1 MDAALASILATTSGA
16 WGFAWCALGVFA
28 GYALRGAT
36 GFGAGLVV
44 IPMLAFVMPF
54 EVVIPVL
61 SAMGIFA
68 SSGQAWH
75 QRRHIDATSRK
86 ALVALLGWALLG
98 VALGLALFAL
108 LASRL
113 LLNLFGVFL
122 TAYALWSLRP
132 HAPPRAQPRRAVVA
146 ASGISGALVATLFGG
161 MAGPF
166 FAVYLDALR
175 LGRARFRATM
185 STVLF
190 LLSIVRVA
198 GYGGLGLYDARVGAL
213 LVVMMPVMVVGMVVG
228 ERVHQRLSDARFQ
241 KVVAVLLVASGIA
254 LALK

>member
-1 MDAALASILATTSGA
+1 MDSILASILATTSGP
-16 WGFAWCALGVFA
+16 WGLAWCVLGVFA

-61 SAMGIFA
+61 TAMGIFA

-75 QRRHIDATSRK
+75 QRRHLDASSRT
-86 ALVALLGWALLG
+86 ALVALLGWAMVG
-98 VALGLALFAL
+98 VALGLTLFAM
-108 LASRL
+108 LASRW
-113 LLNLFGVFL
+113 LLNLFGGFL
-122 TAYALWSLRP
+122 AAYALWSLRP
-132 HAPPRAQPRRAVVA
+132 HAPPRGAPRRSVAV

-166 FAVYLDALR
+166 FAVYLDALQ

-190 LLSIVRVA
+190 LLSIVRIV
-198 GYGGLGLYDARVGAL
+198 GYGGLGLYDAHVGAMIL
-213 LVVMMPVMVVGMVVG
+213 ALMPFMIVGMVVG
-228 ERVHQRLSDARFQ
+228 ERLHQRLSDARFQ
-241 KVVAVLLVASGIA
+241 KVVAVLLVASGVA
-254 LALK
+254 LLLK

>member
-1 MDAALASILATTSGA
+1 MLDSIVATASGPWGLAWSV
-16 WGFAWCALGVFA
+16 LGVFA

-36 GFGAGLVV
+36 GFGAGLVI
-44 IPMLAFVMPF
+44 IPALAFVMPF
-54 EVVIPVL
+54 EVVVPLL

-75 QRRHIDATSRK
+75 QRRHLDAASRT
-86 ALVALLGWALLG
+86 ALVALLGWALVG
-98 VALGLALFAL
+98 VALGLTLFAV

-113 LLNLFGVFL
+113 LLNAFGVFL
-122 TAYALWSLRP
+122 AAYALWSLRP
-132 HAPPRAQPRRAVVA
+132 HAPPRAAPSRPVVA
-146 ASGISGALVATLFGG
+146 ASGISGAIVATLFGG

-166 FAVYLDALR
+166 FAVYLDALQ

-213 LVVMMPVMVVGMVVG
+213 LVALMPVMVIGMIAG

>member
-1 MDAALASILATTSGA
+1 MNEALASIFATASGPWGLALS
-16 WGFAWCALGVFA
+16 ALGVFA

-36 GFGAGLVV
+36 GFGAGLII
-44 IPMLAFVMPF
+44 IPVLAFVMPF
-54 EVVIPVL
+54 EVVVPLL
-61 SAMGIFA
+61 SAMGVFA

-75 QRRHIDATSRK
+75 QRRHLDATSRK
-86 ALVALLGWALLG
+86 ALLALLGWALVG
-98 VALGLALFAL
+98 VALGLTLFAV

-122 TAYALWSLRP
+122 VAYALWSLRP
-132 HAPPRAQPRRAVVA
+132 HAPPRAQPRRPVVIG
-146 ASGISGALVATLFGG
+146 SGISGAVVATLFGG

-166 FAVYLDALR
+166 FAVYLDALQ

-190 LLSIVRVA
+190 LLSIVRIA
-198 GYGGLGLYDARVGAL
+198 GYGGLGLYDARVAAL
-213 LVVMMPVMVVGMVVG
+213 FVVLVPLMVVGMLVG

-241 KVVAVLLVASGIA
+241 KVVAVMLVASGIA

>member
-1 MDAALASILATTSGA
+1 MLSSILAATSGPWGLA
-16 WGFAWCALGVFA
+16 WSLLGVFM
-28 GYALRGAT
+28 GYSLRGAT

-75 QRRHIDATSRK
+75 QRRHIDATSRR
-86 ALVALLGWALLG
+86 ALVTLLGWALIG

-132 HAPPRAQPRRAVVA
+132 HAPPRAQPRKSVVA

-166 FAVYLDALR
+166 FAVYLDALQ

-185 STVLF
+185 SSVLF
-190 LLSIVRVA
+190 LLSVVRIA

-213 LVVMMPVMVVGMVVG
+213 LVVLMPVMVVGMVVG
-228 ERVHQRLSDARFQ
+228 ERVHQRLSDARFR
-241 KVVAVLLVASGIA
+241 KVVAVLLVVSGIA

>member
-1 MDAALASILATTSGA
+1 
-16 WGFAWCALGVFA
+16 VFA

-36 GFGAGLVV
+36 GFGAGLVIV
-44 IPMLAFVMPF
+44 PVLAFVMPF
-54 EVVIPVL
+54 EVVVPLL

-75 QRRHIDATSRK
+75 QRRHLDVSSRK
-86 ALVALLGWALLG
+86 ALVTLLGWAMVG
-98 VALGLALFAL
+98 VALGLTLFAV

-122 TAYALWSLRP
+122 ASYALWSLRP
-132 HAPPRAQPRRAVVA
+132 HAPPRSQPRPPVA
-146 ASGISGALVATLFGG
+146 IASGISGSIVATLFGG

-166 FAVYLDALR
+166 FAVYLDALQ

-198 GYGGLGLYDARVGAL
+198 GYGGLGLYDARVGHL
-213 LVVMMPVMVVGMVVG
+213 LVVLMPVMALGMVVG

-241 KVVAVLLVASGIA
+241 KVLAVLLVASGIA

>member
-1 MDAALASILATTSGA
+1 MLASILSTVSWPWGLA
-16 WGFAWCALGVFA
+16 WSVLGVLA

-36 GFGAGLVV
+36 GFGAGLVI

-54 EVVIPVL
+54 EVVVPLL

-75 QRRHIDATSRK
+75 QRRHLDATSRK
-86 ALVALLGWALLG
+86 ALVALLGWSMVG
-98 VALGLALFAL
+98 VTLGLTLFAV

-122 TAYALWSLRP
+122 AAYALWSLRP
-132 HAPPRAQPRRAVVA
+132 HAPSHAEPRRGVIA
-146 ASGISGALVATLFGG
+146 ASGISGSLVATLFGG

-198 GYGGLGLYDARVGAL
+198 GYGGLGLYDARVAAL
-213 LVVMMPVMVVGMVVG
+213 LVVLMPVMVVGMVVG
-228 ERVHQRLSDARFQ
+228 ERLHQRLSDARFQ
-241 KVVAVLLVASGIA
+241 KVVALLLVASGIA

>member
-1 MDAALASILATTSGA
+1 MIASILSTASGPWGLA
-16 WGFAWCALGVFA
+16 WSVLGVLA

-36 GFGAGLVV
+36 GFGAGLVI

-54 EVVIPVL
+54 EVVVPLL

-75 QRRHIDATSRK
+75 QRRHLDTTSRK
-86 ALVALLGWALLG
+86 ALVALLGWSMVG
-98 VALGLALFAL
+98 VALGLTLFAV

-122 TAYALWSLRP
+122 AAYALWSLRP
-132 HAPPRAQPRRAVVA
+132 HAPPRAEPRRGVIM

-213 LVVMMPVMVVGMVVG
+213 LVVLMPVMIVGMVVG
-228 ERVHQRLSDARFQ
+228 ERLHQHLSEVRFQ
-241 KVVAVLLVASGIA
+241 KVVAVLLVVSGIA

>member
-1 MDAALASILATTSGA
+1 MDDLLASILSTASGPWGLA
-16 WGFAWCALGVFA
+16 WSVLGVLA

-36 GFGAGLVV
+36 GFGAGLVI

-54 EVVIPVL
+54 EVVVPLL
-61 SAMGIFA
+61 SAMGVFA

-75 QRRHIDATSRK
+75 QRRHIDARSRK
-86 ALVALLGWALLG
+86 ALVMLLGWALVG
-98 VALGLALFAL
+98 VAVGLTLFAV

-122 TAYALWSLRP
+122 VAYALWSLRP
-132 HAPPRAQPRRAVVA
+132 QAPLRSEPRRPVVVA
-146 ASGISGALVATLFGG
+146 SGVSGAVVATLFGG

-166 FAVYLDALR
+166 FAVYLDALQ

-190 LLSIVRVA
+190 LLSIVRIA

-213 LVVMMPVMVVGMVVG
+213 LVVLMPVMVVGMLVG

-241 KVVAVLLVASGIA
+241 KVVAVMLVASGIA

>member
-1 MDAALASILATTSGA
+1 MSDFVASILTTASGPWGLA
-16 WGFAWCALGVFA
+16 WSVLGVLA
-28 GYALRGAT
+28 GYSLRGAT
-36 GFGAGLVV
+36 GFGAGLII
-44 IPMLAFVMPF
+44 IPALAFVMPF
-54 EVVIPVL
+54 EVVIPLL
-61 SAMGIFA
+61 SAMGVFA

-75 QRRHIDATSRK
+75 QRRHLDATART
-86 ALVALLGWALLG
+86 ALVALFGWALVG
-98 VALGLALFAL
+98 VAFGLTLFAV

-122 TAYALWSLRP
+122 AAYALWSLRP
-132 HAPPRAQPRRAVVA
+132 HAPLRTEPRRPVVI
-146 ASGISGALVATLFGG
+146 ASGISGAVVATLFGG

-166 FAVYLDALR
+166 FAVYLDALQ

-190 LLSIVRVA
+190 LLSIVRIA

-213 LVVMMPVMVVGMVVG
+213 LVLLMPVMIVGMLVG
-228 ERVHQRLSDARFQ
+228 ERLHQSLSDARFQ
-241 KVVAVLLVASGIA
+241 KVVAVMLVASGIA

>member
-1 MDAALASILATTSGA
+1 MLTSILATASGP
-16 WGFAWCALGVFA
+16 WGFALSVLGVFA

-36 GFGAGLVV
+36 GFGAGLVI
-44 IPMLAFVMPF
+44 IPVLAFVMPF
-54 EVVIPVL
+54 EVVVPLL
-61 SAMGIFA
+61 SAMGVFA

-75 QRRHIDATSRK
+75 QRRHLDERSRK
-86 ALVALLGWALLG
+86 ALVTLLGWAMVG
-98 VALGLALFAL
+98 VALGLTLFAV

-122 TAYALWSLRP
+122 AAYALWSLRP
-132 HAPPRAQPRRAVVA
+132 HAPPRAQPRQPVA
-146 ASGISGALVATLFGG
+146 IASGVSGSIVATLFGG

-166 FAVYLDALR
+166 FAVYLDALQ

-213 LVVMMPVMVVGMVVG
+213 FVALMPVMVLGMVVG

-241 KVVAVLLVASGIA
+241 KVLAVLLVASGIA

>member
-1 MDAALASILATTSGA
+1 
-16 WGFAWCALGVFA
+16 
-28 GYALRGAT
+28 
-36 GFGAGLVV
+36 
-44 IPMLAFVMPF
+44 MPF
-54 EVVIPVL
+54 EVVVPLL

-75 QRRHIDATSRK
+75 QRRHLDATSRK
-86 ALVALLGWALLG
+86 ALVALLGWSMVG
-98 VALGLALFAL
+98 VALGLMLFAV

-122 TAYALWSLRP
+122 AAYALWSLRP
-132 HAPPRAQPRRAVVA
+132 HAPPRAAPRRGVIA
-146 ASGISGALVATLFGG
+146 ASGISGSIVATLFGG

-213 LVVMMPVMVVGMVVG
+213 LVVLMPVMVVGMVAG
-228 ERVHQRLSDARFQ
+228 ERLHHRLSEVRFQ
-241 KVVAVLLVASGIA
+241 KVVAVLLVLSGIA

>member
-1 MDAALASILATTSGA
+1 MILETASGS
-16 WGFAWCALGVFA
+16 WGFAWSVLGVFA

-36 GFGAGLVV
+36 GFGAGLIIV
-44 IPMLAFVMPF
+44 PALAFVMPF
-54 EVVIPVL
+54 EVVVPLL

-75 QRRHIDATSRK
+75 QRRHLDATSRK
-86 ALVALLGWALLG
+86 ALVALLGWSMVG
-98 VALGLALFAL
+98 VALGLMLFAV

-122 TAYALWSLRP
+122 AAYALWSLRP
-132 HAPPRAQPRRAVVA
+132 HAPPRAAPRRGVIA
-146 ASGISGALVATLFGG
+146 ASGISGSIVATLFGG

-213 LVVMMPVMVVGMVVG
+213 LVVLMPVMVVGMVAG
-228 ERVHQRLSDARFQ
+228 ERLHHRLSEVRFQ
-241 KVVAVLLVASGIA
+241 KVVAVLLVLSGIA